1 MMILKRV
8 IISGLFFYLFFLAGC
23 HSKSLPD
30 KTSQTKLNESLTSVE
45 STKISPHLYQKPGA
59 KVGFS
64 HNYKGFSE
72 VGEVENIDLV
82 FTDGYSTGQMQIKL
96 VTDTALSLESS
107 TMDYIF
113 SLEGYNSN
121 KINLSIQTHNEGKHF
136 LNIFAR
142 VTDENGYSSG
152 RVFAI
157 AFYVGEN
164 AKRKMGPQD
173 LEAESVIRLPSME
186 TSEPLASP

>member
-1 MMILKRV
+1 MNFKRIVIL
-8 IISGLFFYLFFLAGC
+8 GLSLYVFLLVSC
-23 HSKSLPD
+23 DSKSLSNMTVQTNVNED
-30 KTSQTKLNESLTSVE
+30 LTSSGLTKTS
-45 STKISPHLYQKPGA
+45 PYLYQKPGA

-72 VGEVENIDLV
+72 VGEIENIDLV

-96 VTDTALSLESS
+96 ESDTALTLEPSK
-107 TMDYIF
+107 MDYIF

-121 KINLSIQTHNEGKHF
+121 KINLSIQTHNEGKHY

-164 AKRKMGPQD
+164 AKRQIGPQD
-173 LEAESVIRLPSME
+173 LEAESVIRLPSIV
-186 TSEPLASP
+186 TSEPADSP

>member
-1 MMILKRV
+1 MNFKRLVIL
-8 IISGLFFYLFFLAGC
+8 GLTLYVFLLVGC
-23 HSKSLPD
+23 DSKSLSNKTVQTNVNED
-30 KTSQTKLNESLTSVE
+30 LTSSGLTKTS
-45 STKISPHLYQKPGA
+45 PYLYQKPGA

-72 VGEVENIDLV
+72 VGEIEHIDLV

-96 VTDTALSLESS
+96 ESDTALTLEPS

-121 KINLSIQTHNEGKHF
+121 KINLSIQTRNEGKHY

-164 AKRKMGPQD
+164 TKRKIGPQD
-173 LEAESVIRLPSME
+173 LEAESVIRLPSIV
-186 TSEPLASP
+186 TSEPADSP

>member
-1 MMILKRV
+1 MNLKRV
-8 IISGLFFYLFFLAGC
+8 VISGLALYVFLLVGC
-23 HSKSLPD
+23 DSRSLSD
-30 KTSQTKLNESLTSVE
+30 KASQINFNESLTSLG
-45 STKISPHLYQKPGA
+45 STNTSPHLYQKPGA

-72 VGEVENIDLV
+72 VGEIENIDLV
-82 FTDGYSTGQMQIKL
+82 FTDGYGTGQMQIKL
-96 VTDTALSLESS
+96 ESDTALSLEPSM
-107 TMDYIF
+107 MDYIF

-121 KINLSIQTHNEGKHF
+121 KINLSIQTYNEGKHF

-142 VTDENGYSSG
+142 VTDKNGYSSG

-164 AKRKMGPQD
+164 AKRKIGSQD
-173 LEAESVIRLPSME
+173 LEAESVIRLPSIV
-186 TSEPLASP
+186 TSEPADSP

>member
-1 MMILKRV
+1 MNLKRAAF
-8 IISGLFFYLFFLAGC
+8 IGLTLTLISVAGC
-23 HSKSLPD
+23 SKKTPMDKVNQTHSD
-30 KTSQTKLNESLTSVE
+30 QSLTTNQP
-45 STKISPHLYQKPGA
+45 TKNTYQHQKPGA
-59 KVGFS
+59 KVRFT
-64 HNYKGFSE
+64 HNYKGYSE
-72 VGEVENIDLV
+72 VGEIETIELV

-96 VTDTALSLESS
+96 VTDTALSLEPS

-121 KINLSIQTHNEGKHF
+121 KINLSIQTHNEGKHY

-157 AFYVGEN
+157 AFYVGKN
-164 AKRKMGPQD
+164 AKKKMGPQD
-173 LEAESVIRLPSME
+173 PKAESVIRLPSME

>member
-1 MMILKRV
+1 MNFKRLVIL
-8 IISGLFFYLFFLAGC
+8 GLTLYVFLLVGC
-23 HSKSLPD
+23 DSKSLSNKTVQTNVNED
-30 KTSQTKLNESLTSVE
+30 LTSSGLTKTS
-45 STKISPHLYQKPGA
+45 PYLYQKPGA

-72 VGEVENIDLV
+72 VGEIEHIDLV

-96 VTDTALSLESS
+96 ESDTALTLEPS

-121 KINLSIQTHNEGKHF
+121 KINLSIQTHNEGKHY

-164 AKRKMGPQD
+164 ARRKIGPQD
-173 LEAESVIRLPSME
+173 LEAESVIRLPSIV
-186 TSEPLASP
+186 TSEPADSP

>member
-1 MMILKRV
+1 MNFKRLVIL
-8 IISGLFFYLFFLAGC
+8 GLALYVFLLVGC
-23 HSKSLPD
+23 DSEPLSNKTAQTNVNEDLTSLGLT
-30 KTSQTKLNESLTSVE
+30 KTS
-45 STKISPHLYQKPGA
+45 PYLYQKPGA

-72 VGEVENIDLV
+72 VGEIENIDLV
-82 FTDGYSTGQMQIKL
+82 FTDGYSSGQLQIKL
-96 VTDTALSLESS
+96 ESDTALSLEPSM
-107 TMDYIF
+107 MDYIF
-113 SLEGYNSN
+113 SLEGYSSN

-142 VTDENGYSSG
+142 ITDENGYSSG

-164 AKRKMGPQD
+164 AKRKIGPRD
-173 LEAESVIRLPSME
+173 LEAESVIRLPSIV
-186 TSEPLASP
+186 TSEPADSP